1 MSASLQAPT
10 LVDALYEAL
19 RKEILSGAL
28 SGGEKLTE
36 STLAARF
43 AVARPTAKSAM
54 ERLIHDGLL
63 TRATNKSA
71 RVPVFGPN
79 DIRDLYY
86 ARGFIERDAVAR
98 LSAQRTVP
106 PRAERAISALREF
119 SDEDFDPVS
128 VGAADAE
135 FHNALVEALD
145 SPRLLRA
152 YTSLIGEVQLCVAQF
167 KLLRPVIPSE
177 AAQEHAAILDAVR
190 SGDEAVALAAM
201 NHHLQR
207 SCDRLTTYLESAA
220 DAPLTSESADGEAE

>member
-1 MSASLQAPT
+1 VSASLQVPT
-10 LVDALYEAL
+10 LVDALYDAL

-28 SGGEKLTE
+28 SSGQKLTE

-54 ERLIHDGLL
+54 ERLIHEGLL

-98 LSAQRTVP
+98 LSGQQAVP
-106 PRAERAISALREF
+106 PEADRSLDALRR
-119 SDEDFDPVS
+119 FDDDNCDAVA
-128 VGAADAE
+128 VAAADAD
-135 FHNALVEALD
+135 FHNALVNALD

-152 YTSLIGEVQLCVAQF
+152 YASLLGEVQLCIAQF
-167 KLLRPVIPSE
+167 KMLRPVTPSQI
-177 AAQEHAAILDAVR
+177 AAEHAAILDAVR
-190 SGDEAVALAAM
+190 AGDEPAAIAAM
-201 NHHLQR
+201 NLHLQR
-207 SCDRLTTYLESAA
+207 ECEQLTTYLEST
-220 DAPLTSESADGEAE
+220 PPGEVTP